1 MQKGGKQRRVWVTG
15 ASSGIGAACVEAL
28 SAAGWEV
35 WASFRDPS
43 QAAKATQGNVRGLVL
58 DLEDPRS
65 LEKMGEVLRENSGVE
80 FDALVHAAGYVEPGL
95 LEWIEPA
102 DLRRQLEVN
111 VVGAHAVT
119 RTLLPALRTR
129 RGRVIWISSI
139 SGRVSLPGVG
149 AYAASKFA
157 LEAMADAWRIESAG
171 DGITFTLLEPGPV
184 DTPIWDKADRVLDKF
199 RSIAPPVLLAA
210 MRQRIGEGKKE
221 AVSVDE
227 VTQAILR
234 VLESKRPPA
243 RMLLS
248 REAWVVW
255 LLRGLPDRM
264 RDFLLTRRYQAFFRP
279 ANPAL
284 QSSRENGS
292 GE

>member
-1 MQKGGKQRRVWVTG
+1 MHKDGKQRRVWVTG

-35 WASFRDPS
+35 WASFREPS

-129 RGRVIWISSI
+129 RGRVIWISST
-139 SGRVSLPGVG
+139 SGRVALPGIG

-157 LEAMADAWRIESAG
+157 LEAMADAWRIETAD
-171 DGITFTLLEPGPV
+171 DGITFTLIEPGPV
-184 DTPIWDKADRVLDKF
+184 DTPIWDKADRSLVRWAGKVPEQDLEVF
-199 RSIAPPVLLAA
+199 RQAMRESQSRSIP
-210 MRQRIGEGKKE
+210 MSR
-221 AVSVDE
+221 
-227 VTQAILR
+227 VTGAILR
-234 VLESKRPPA
+234 TLDSCRPPA
-243 RMLLS
+243 RILMGS
-248 REAWVVW
+248 DSWIVV
-255 LLRGLPDRM
+255 LLRRVPDGL
-264 RDFLLTRRYQAFFRP
+264 RDVLVTLGYRAKKKRFRP
-279 ANPAL
+279 HT
-284 QSSRENGS
+284 
-292 GE
+292 